1 MNKTRT
7 GTLFGLAGFGIWGFV
22 ALYWSHLENVNAYEI
37 VAHRSIW
44 TLFFAIIIL
53 AITKQLRPTWELI
66 KQPRI
71 SIGLLFASICVSANW
86 LIFIWAVNHDHVV
99 ETSLGYYINPLVV
112 IAFGTLILKEKMRRL
127 QWLATGIATVGVLV
141 LTIGYHHPPY
151 VALGLAISWGGY
163 GLIKKE
169 LGVPA
174 VSSLAIETLF
184 LLVPYLLFIA
194 HLSSKGENH
203 FGHQLGTTLL
213 LIGGGLITGVPLLFF
228 IGATNRLPLTTLGL
242 MQYITP
248 SISFLIGVFVRHEE
262 MSTYRWIGFITV
274 WVALFV
280 LSSDLIKSSSASSIK
295 QSAEQ

>member
-1 MNKTRT
+1 MNNSRT

-22 ALYWSHLENVNAYEI
+22 ALYWSHLDGVNAYEI

-44 TLFFAIIIL
+44 TLVFALIIL
-53 AITKQLRPTWELI
+53 AVTKQLRPTWELL
-66 KQPRI
+66 KQRRI
-71 SIGLLFASICVSANW
+71 AIGLFFASICVTFNW

-99 ETSLGYYINPLVV
+99 ESSLGYYINPLVV
-112 IAFGTLILKEKMRRL
+112 IAFGTIILKEKMHLL
-127 QWLATGIATVGVLV
+127 QWIATAIATIGVLI

-151 VALGLAISWGGY
+151 LALGIAASWAGY
-163 GLIKKE
+163 SLIKKE

-184 LLVPYLLFIA
+184 LFLPYMLFIA

-203 FGHQLGTTLL
+203 FGHHLGTTLL
-213 LIGGGLITGVPLLFF
+213 LIGGGLVTGIPLLFF

-248 SISFLIGVFVRHEE
+248 SLSFMIGVFVRHEA
-262 MSTYRWIGFITV
+262 MSTYRWVGFITV
-274 WVALFV
+274 WIALAI
-280 LSSDLIKSSSASSIK
+280 LSTDLVRSSRTLSNSVT
-295 QSAEQ
+295 E